1 MIRVGLNWLLKLALV
16 GVWLPIAARADDAR
30 GIPQRLGDTGLY
42 VAGSLSQVSSDVLP
56 FSPQYPLWSD
66 GAAKR
71 RWIWLPPGTS
81 IDASNPDA
89 WEFPIGTRLWKEFAH
104 GRALETRYLERAADG
119 NWRFGSYVWNAD
131 GSDAVLAPA
140 AGLRDLPAPSSMTR
154 ESRDAPGARY
164 TIPSENDC
172 RACHE
177 GAPVA
182 VLGFSAL
189 QLSPDRDPL
198 APHAEHMPD
207 SVDLRQL
214 AARGLLRNL
223 PREFLT
229 RPPRI
234 TAANPAERAALGYL
248 HGNCGN
254 CHNDEGPL
262 AVLDMTL
269 AQRVA
274 APAPGAVLRSIV
286 GVQSQFVPAGAPADA
301 ARIAPGQLAASV
313 IAARMSSRDPLEQM
327 PPLGTSAVDRE
338 ALALVAR
345 WIEGLPHSSSN

>member
-1 MIRVGLNWLLKLALV
+1 MIRGGLNCLLKLALV
-16 GVWLPIAARADDAR
+16 GVWLPIAARAEDAR
-30 GIPQRLGDTGLY
+30 GLPQHLGDTGLY
-42 VAGSLSQVSSDVLP
+42 VAGGMQVRPDVLP

-71 RWIWLPPGTS
+71 RWIWLPPGSS
-81 IDASNPDA
+81 IDASQPDA
-89 WEFPIGTRLWKEFAH
+89 WEFPVGTRLWKEFAQ
-104 GRALETRYLERAADG
+104 GCALETRYLERGTDG
-119 NWRFGSYVWNAD
+119 GWRFGSYVWNAD

-140 AGLRDLPAPSSMTR
+140 AGVRSMPAAN
-154 ESRDAPGARY
+154 APGAHY
-164 TIPSENDC
+164 AIPSEDDC

-198 APHAEHMPD
+198 APHAD
-207 SVDLRQL
+207 QADGSVDLRQL
-214 AARGLLRNL
+214 VARGLLRNL
-223 PREFLT
+223 PAELLNH
-229 RPPRI
+229 PPRI
-234 TAANPAERAALGYL
+234 AAASPAERAALGYL

-274 APAPGAVLRSIV
+274 APAPDAVLRSIV
-286 GVQSQFVPAGAPADA
+286 GVQSQFVPAGAPAGA
-301 ARIAPGQLAASV
+301 LRLAPGRLGASV

-327 PPLGTSAVDRE
+327 PPLGTSAVDRD

-345 WIEGLPHSSSN
+345 WIESLPAHSSSN